1 MSKVA
6 ITNVRVFDGTQI
18 LEPST
23 VVIDG
28 ALIGNDASDAGIV
41 DGQGGT
47 LLPGLIDCHVHL
59 HGPETLSK
67 LASGGVTTALDMA
80 TWPPSLL
87 SSLRN
92 SKGVTDI
99 RSPGLLALSPS
110 SMGSHMPDLPADEFV
125 KNSDDAEAFVER
137 RVKENVDYIKVNADL
152 PGFDQETL
160 NAIVVR
166 TSQTYFPQI
175 ID

>member
-1 MSKVA
+1 
-6 ITNVRVFDGTQI
+6 
-18 LEPST
+18 
-23 VVIDG
+23 
-28 ALIGNDASDAGIV
+28 
-41 DGQGGT
+41 
-47 LLPGLIDCHVHL
+47 
-59 HGPETLSK
+59 
-67 LASGGVTTALDMA
+67 MA

-110 SMGSHMPDLPADEFV
+110 SMGSPMLDLLADEFV

-152 PGFDQETL
+152 PGFKQETL

-166 TSQTYFPQI
+166 TPQTYFPKSSTDNIPGRSEEAREANRSTRSTIHSLRARIGSKSRIPHSHPPRQSPRRPHNLTYARPKNHRHPNAYH
-175 ID
+175 DGNGSR